1 MMRQLALP
9 LPIAASFD
17 ARDVIADASNA
28 AARSWL
34 AQPDTW
40 PLGRLA
46 LYGEAGVGKTH
57 LARAAAARFGWR
69 WLDGMGLRG
78 LPAPAPQGN
87 VIDDADCVADEAA
100 LLHLINLCAERG
112 ESLLLIGRGQNQPM
126 KVIAINA
133 TDMDAAALL
142 STADQYIN
150 YTVMG
155 DAPPK
160 ENFN

>member
-1 MMRQLALP
+1 MTDISTAEEMEHALS
-9 LPIAASFD
+9 LMDSDQHQHLRMLISE
-17 ARDVIADASNA
+17 VI
-28 AARSWL
+28 
-34 AQPDTW
+34 QC
-40 PLGRLA
+40 
-46 LYGEAGVGKTH
+46 YV
-57 LARAAAARFGWR
+57 
-69 WLDGMGLRG
+69 
-78 LPAPAPQGN
+78 
-87 VIDDADCVADEAA
+87 DDD
-100 LLHLINLCAERG
+100 LHG
-112 ESLLLIGRGQNQPM
+112 LLLIGRGQNQPM